1 VSQTVVEVEGGVGG
15 CILTL
20 LPPELYES
28 EIYEAVLTLLPPEVV
43 EDAEAED

>member
-1 VSQTVVEVEGGVGG
+1 
-15 CILTL
+15 L